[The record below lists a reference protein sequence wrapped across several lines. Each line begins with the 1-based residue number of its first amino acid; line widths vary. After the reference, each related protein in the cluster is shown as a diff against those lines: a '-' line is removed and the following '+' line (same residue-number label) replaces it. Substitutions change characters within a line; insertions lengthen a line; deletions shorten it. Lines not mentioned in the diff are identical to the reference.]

1 MFQRSDGFAAKRMK
15 TFYSWCAANVGII
28 GIIQA
33 LYTIGITCLF
43 RMEEVRCLGYGPLA
57 IWLFSLFFIWPG
69 KTNSDILVRLLFLF
83 GSIAFIC
90 YVPRVG
96 TIILSPETKL
106 KLKLILGIMLLVGGA
121 FALAVTL
128 YVWKNFSEVTSK
140 RMLYRNSPVEM
151 FNIRLNYCIH
161 QFFETLTVMSAI
173 VLLTVS
179 CIELKPI
186 VEAYKAGNNE
196 YWALELSR
204 FVYHLM
210 K

>member
-1 MFQRSDGFAAKRMK
+1 MK

-28 GIIQA
+28 GIVLA
-33 LYTIGITCLF
+33 LYIIGTTCLF
-43 RMEEVRCLGYGPLA
+43 RMEEVRYLEYGPLA
-57 IWLFSLFFIWPG
+57 IWFFSFFFIWPG
-69 KTNSDILVRLLFLF
+69 KTNSDILIRLLFLF

-96 TIILSPETKL
+96 ATMLSPEIKL
-106 KLKLILGIMLLVGGA
+106 KLEFILEIMLLVGGA
-121 FALAVTL
+121 FALAVTI
-128 YVWKNFSEVTSK
+128 YVWKNFSEVTSR

-186 VEAYKAGNNE
+186 VEAYKVGDNE

>member
-1 MFQRSDGFAAKRMK
+1 MK

-28 GIIQA
+28 GIVLA
-33 LYTIGITCLF
+33 LYIIGTTCLF
-43 RMEEVRCLGYGPLA
+43 RMEEVRYLEYGPLA
-57 IWLFSLFFIWPG
+57 IWFFSFFFIWPG
-69 KTNSDILVRLLFLF
+69 KTNSDILIRLLFLF

-96 TIILSPETKL
+96 ATMLSLEIKL
-106 KLKLILGIMLLVGGA
+106 KLEFILEIMLLVGGA
-121 FALAVTL
+121 FALAVTI
-128 YVWKNFSEVTSK
+128 YVWKNFSEVTSR

-186 VEAYKAGNNE
+186 VEAYKAGDNE